1 MTITTAEVR
10 AIVDQPPRK
19 DWREIRDVVERR
31 RRVVEGIID
40 ERLWWGRF
48 LEELP

>member
-1 MTITTAEVR
+1 MTITLAEVR

-19 DWREIRDVVERR
+19 DWREIKDLIERR
-31 RRVVEGIID
+31 RAVIAGVLD

-48 LEELP
+48 LVECP